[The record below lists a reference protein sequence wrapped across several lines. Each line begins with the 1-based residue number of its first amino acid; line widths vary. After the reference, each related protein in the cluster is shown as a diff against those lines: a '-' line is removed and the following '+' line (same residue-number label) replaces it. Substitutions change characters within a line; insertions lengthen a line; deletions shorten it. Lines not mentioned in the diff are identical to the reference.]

1 MPIIFLLLFS
11 FCTHAS
17 DKLTFSVGVDL
28 FDSVSKN
35 DKLNREE
42 SIFQNPLLSANK
54 FSTGVTYKPFDF
66 SEIRL
71 TYKTNGL
78 LNFAESYTTQGD
90 YNLVVQSK
98 AQSYIIS
105 HPVSRKI
112 VPFVVASDI
121 TSIASINS
129 GKDIITN
136 GFMYGFGLTY
146 IFLGHNG
153 LSLTYFLPSEKFNTK
168 YSYGLSYSYFI

>member
-35 DKLNREE
+35 DGMNRKQ
-42 SIFQNPLLSANK
+42 SALSNPLSSANRI
-54 FSTGVTYKPFDF
+54 STGITYKPFDS
-66 SEIRL
+66 SEIRF
-71 TYKTNGL
+71 TYKTNSL
-78 LNFAESYTTQGD
+78 INFGEMYETKNG
-90 YNLVVQSK
+90 YNVSSQIK
-98 AQSYIIS
+98 TQSYIVS
-105 HPVSRKI
+105 YPVSRKI
-112 VPFVVASDI
+112 APFIVASDV
-121 TSIASINS
+121 TSIVSING

-146 IFLGHNG
+146 IFLKNNG
-153 LSLTYFLPSEKFNTK
+153 LSFTYFLTSEKFNTS
-168 YSYGLSYSYFI
+168 YSYGISYSYFI

>member
-1 MPIIFLLLFS
+1 MPIIFFLLFT

-17 DKLTFSVGVDL
+17 DKVVFSVGVDL
-28 FDSVSKN
+28 FESVSQN
-35 DKLNREE
+35 DKLNRIN
-42 SIFQNPLLSANK
+42 SVFKNPLASANK
-54 FSTGVTYKPFDF
+54 FSTGITLKPFNF

-71 TYKTNGL
+71 TYKTNSL
-78 LNFAESYTTQGD
+78 LNFSESYTTQGG
-90 YNLVVQSK
+90 YNLVIQSK

>member
-11 FCTHAS
+11 FCTYAS

-28 FDSVSKN
+28 FDSVSQN
-35 DKLNREE
+35 DKLNRVD
-42 SIFQNPLLSANK
+42 SVLKNPLASANTL
-54 FSTGVTYKPFDF
+54 STGMTFKPFDS

-71 TYKTNGL
+71 TYKTNSL
-78 LNFAESYTTQGD
+78 FNVAESYTTQGG

-105 HPVSRKI
+105 HPISRKI
-112 VPFVVASDI
+112 VPYFVASDI
-121 TSIASINS
+121 TSISSING
-129 GKDIITN
+129 GKDVVTN